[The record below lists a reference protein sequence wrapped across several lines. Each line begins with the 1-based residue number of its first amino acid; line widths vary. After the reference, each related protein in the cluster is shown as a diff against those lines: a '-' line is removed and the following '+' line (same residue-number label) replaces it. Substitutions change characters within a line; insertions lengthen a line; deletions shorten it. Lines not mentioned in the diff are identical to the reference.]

1 MNGTF
6 TKVPNGGLLV
16 YYENRGNAAPI
27 NGGAGLTAF
36 PPGFRMLSGNAA
48 KRAQIYPIGEGSQGE
63 LAERALVGI
72 CLRYTTNKYACPFGL

>member
-6 TKVPNGGLLV
+6 TKVPNGGLLA
-16 YYENRGNAAPI
+16 YYENRGNGDTS

-48 KRAQIYPIGEGSQGE
+48 KRAQIYPVGQGSQGE
-63 LAERALVGI
+63 LAERALIGPSLTLYI
-72 CLRYTTNKYACPFGL
+72 RLFKERRF